1 MNPSHHIHIGP
12 AFRAALVA
20 SALLL
25 AAKSAGLAADRL
37 CAFDPGRASAPSSS
51 SAAVE
56 FPRPPADFSPA

>member
-1 MNPSHHIHIGP
+1 MNPHHHIHIGP
-12 AFRAALVA
+12 AFRAAIVG

-25 AAKSAGLAADRL
+25 AAKSAGLAEDRL
-37 CAFDPGRASAPSSS
+37 RAFDPGRVSAIVSS